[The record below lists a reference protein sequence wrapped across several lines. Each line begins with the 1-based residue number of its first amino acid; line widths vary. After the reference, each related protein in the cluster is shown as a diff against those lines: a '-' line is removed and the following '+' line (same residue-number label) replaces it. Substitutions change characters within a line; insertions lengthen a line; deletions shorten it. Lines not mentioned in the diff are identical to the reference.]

1 MVQFPYRYQWYQY
14 IYEQIP
20 AIRAAARKFGET
32 LGVEKLGADIGV
44 YAGSSARPG
53 NLPSYVLDK
62 IIAANQGSKTYP
74 VRVIEDQLR
83 EVVKDVYGDGYDVAA
98 ANTCEAALRICMET
112 LVAPPSMRH
121 GDIYRSRLLMPY
133 AEDYEWMGGYGRAFP
148 PKYKNLLVDRTVSGG
163 ELGVEGKSLA
173 NLETLY
179 VRMAGAC
186 YDAHGI
192 RYNPTPLLTQ
202 VDVEQ
207 TMARVHK
214 TAERH
219 APLLGGIAAIGYDT
233 PSYGHGQQD
242 DKGTPLLLKQ
252 LANVA
257 HDYDIPYIVD
267 TGGSIPFIGMD
278 PRNIDCDIITYSMD
292 KPGRAPASGLII
304 GKDEVINPVRKG
316 MGLGGQRFG
325 EVSSHGKAAYT
336 YADPGRDTLVGLVA
350 YLRTLRDYPRIVTDP
365 IDQFH
370 EILLAA
376 FADLTPSR
384 FREQLI
390 FTKTYQLGGTEINY
404 ERTWQDGARGI
415 PIFTL
420 EDLWADTN
428 PIVLAMVDMGVEPA
442 TIYSGKIFLSPGL
455 GTLDF
460 DGNLVEERACI
471 GARALVKAIEITCQY
486 AGLGD

>member
-1 MVQFPYRYQWYQY
+1 MQQRYRYQWYQH

-20 AIRAAARKFGET
+20 AIRAEARTFGET
-32 LGVEKLGADIGV
+32 LGAKKLGAEIGV

-62 IIAANQGSKTYP
+62 IIAANRGGKTYP

-83 EVVKDVYGDGYDVAA
+83 EVVKDVYGDGYDAAA

-112 LVAPPSMRH
+112 LIAPPAMRR
-121 GDIYRSRLLMPY
+121 GDSYRSRLLMPY

-179 VRMAGAC
+179 VRMAGAH

-192 RYNPTPLLTQ
+192 RYNPTALLTQ

-207 TMARVHK
+207 TMARVRK

-219 APLLGGIAAIGYDT
+219 APLLAGIAAIGYDT
-233 PSYGHGQQD
+233 PSYGHGAQD
-242 DKGTPLLLKQ
+242 SQGTPLLLQQ
-252 LANVA
+252 LADVA
-257 HDYDIPYIVD
+257 HEYDVPYIVD

-304 GKDEVINPVRKG
+304 GKDEVINPIRKG

-325 EVSSHGKAAYT
+325 EVSSHGKAVFT

-350 YLRTLRDYPRIVTDP
+350 YLRVLRDQPQLVTDP

-370 EILLAA
+370 DILVEA
-376 FADLTPSR
+376 FADLKPSR
-384 FREQLI
+384 FRDQLI

-404 ERTWQDGARGI
+404 ERTWRDDARGI

-428 PIVLAMVDMGVEPA
+428 PIVLAMVEMGVEPA

-455 GTLDF
+455 GTLDTE
-460 DGNLVEERACI
+460 GNLVAERAQI
-471 GARALVKAIEITCQY
+471 GACALVKAIEITCRH
-486 AGLGD
+486 AGLAD

>member
-1 MVQFPYRYQWYQY
+1 MKFKYRYQWYQH

-20 AIRAAARKFGET
+20 AIRAEAQTYGET
-32 LGVEKLGADIGV
+32 LGVDKLGADIGV
-44 YAGSSARPG
+44 YAGSSSRPG
-53 NLPSYVLDK
+53 NLPSYVLDE
-62 IIAANQGSKTYP
+62 IIAANRGGKTYP
-74 VRVIEDQLR
+74 LRVIEDQLR
-83 EVVKDVYGDGYDVAA
+83 EVVKDVYGDGYDAAA
-98 ANTCEAALRICMET
+98 ANTCEAALRISMET
-112 LVAPPSMRH
+112 LIAPPSMRH
-121 GDIYRSRLLMPY
+121 GDMYNARLLMPY

-148 PKYKNLLVDRTVSGG
+148 PRYKNLLVDRTVSGG

-179 VRMAGAC
+179 VRMAGAK

-192 RYNPTPLLTQ
+192 RYNPASLLTQ
-202 VDVEQ
+202 VDVAQ
-207 TMARVHK
+207 TMANVRK

-219 APLLGGIAAIGYDT
+219 ATHLAGIAAVGYDT
-233 PSYGHGQQD
+233 PSYGHGEQD
-242 DKGTPLLLKQ
+242 EQGAPLLLKQ
-252 LANVA
+252 LAEVA
-257 HDYDIPYIVD
+257 HDYDVPYIVD
-267 TGGSIPFIGMD
+267 TGGSIPFVGMD
-278 PRNIDCDIITYSMD
+278 PRDIDCDIITYSMD

-325 EVSSHGKAAYT
+325 EVSSHGKAVFT
-336 YADPGRDTLVGLVA
+336 YADPGRDSLIGLVA
-350 YLRTLRDYPRIVTDP
+350 YLRVLRDQPQLVTDP

-370 EILLAA
+370 DILVEE
-376 FADLTPSR
+376 FSELTPSR
-384 FREQLI
+384 FRDQLI

-404 ERTWQDGARGI
+404 EQTWQDDAWGI

-428 PIVLAMVDMGVEPA
+428 PMVLAQVDMGVEPA

-455 GTLDF
+455 GTLDV
-460 DGNLVEERACI
+460 DGNLVEERARL
-471 GARALVKAIEITCQY
+471 GARSLVKAIEITCKH